1 MQHNSPDPPNQE
13 HDSFA
18 ALRQDFP
25 KAAVAAKPNSQIPI
39 LSFAAFLPDV
49 SVAGQSRRWSKP
61 HQRPISVQ
69 TYNSWDR
76 IYAMM

>member
-25 KAAVAAKPNSQIPI
+25 KAAVAAKPNSQIPS

-49 SVAGQSRRWSKP
+49 SVAGQGRSRCRGNWRFFAGVTP
-61 HQRPISVQ
+61 RL
-69 TYNSWDR
+69 
-76 IYAMM
+76 